1 MEFLRASWGYVVMIG
16 GLLLTL
22 IVLTILDWPA
32 QLRDAERRASEAK
45 SSGEGK
51 SPERPSAAPVAA
63 AAAPKPHAP
72 GPVSG

>member
-16 GLLLTL
+16 GLLVTL
-22 IVLTILDWPA
+22 IVLAILDWPA

-51 SPERPSAAPVAA
+51 SPAPVAGS
-63 AAAPKPHAP
+63 APKPHAP
-72 GPVSG
+72 GPVSS